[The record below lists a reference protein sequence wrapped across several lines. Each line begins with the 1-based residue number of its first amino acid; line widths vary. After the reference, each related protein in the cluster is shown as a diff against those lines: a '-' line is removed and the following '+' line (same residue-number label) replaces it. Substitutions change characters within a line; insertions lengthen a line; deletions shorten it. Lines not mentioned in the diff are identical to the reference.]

1 MKDKITISLHVINN
15 IMNYLNNRPHG
26 EVRSLIDEI
35 IKNVNDNNL
44 TIANDQD
51 NKG

>member
-1 MKDKITISLHVINN
+1 
-15 IMNYLNNRPHG
+15 MNYLNNRPHG
-26 EVRSLIDEI
+26 EVRLLIDEI
-35 IKNVNDNNL
+35 IKKVNDNNNP